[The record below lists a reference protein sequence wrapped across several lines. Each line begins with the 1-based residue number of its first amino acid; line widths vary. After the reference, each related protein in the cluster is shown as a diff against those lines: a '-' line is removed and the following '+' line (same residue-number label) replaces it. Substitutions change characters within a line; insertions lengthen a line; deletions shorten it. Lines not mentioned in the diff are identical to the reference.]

1 MRSLALTLLLAAAAA
16 PAAAWAGPVHPGEQR
31 GLGLI
36 APDVPPL
43 LKEAR
48 ANPYALPADV
58 SCPALLDQIAAL
70 DATLGPDLDAPQAR
84 KDNDLVMAG
93 VRSVLPYGGVV
104 RFVTGAGRKEKQMV
118 DAALAGWERRG
129 FLKGTA
135 RMMGCAVFGQPENP
149 ALAHAYPPA
158 AKPAEQPAPR

>member
-1 MRSLALTLLLAAAAA
+1 MRTLVLSLLLAAAAA
-16 PAAAWAGPVHPGEQR
+16 PAFAGPVHPGEQR
-31 GLGLI
+31 GLGLV

-43 LKEAR
+43 LKAAR
-48 ANPYALPADV
+48 SNPYALPADV
-58 SCPALLDQIAAL
+58 SCPMLLEQIAAL

-84 KDNDLVMAG
+84 KDDDLVMAG
-93 VRSVLPYGGVV
+93 VRSILPYGGVV
-104 RFVTGAGRKEKQMV
+104 RFVTGAGRKEKRMV

-158 AKPAEQPAPR
+158 ANPAPEPAPR

>member
-1 MRSLALTLLLAAAAA
+1 MRKLTLSLVFAALAASAF
-16 PAAAWAGPVHPGEQR
+16 AGPVHPGEQR

-36 APDVPPL
+36 APDVPPI
-43 LKEAR
+43 LKTAR
-48 ANPYALPADV
+48 ENPYALPADV
-58 SCPALLDQIAAL
+58 TCPMLLDEIAAL
-70 DATLGPDLDAPQAR
+70 DANLGPDLDAPQPK
-84 KDNDLVMAG
+84 KDDDLVMAG

-158 AKPAEQPAPR
+158 ANPAPQPAPR